1 MEISPEI
8 IDLCQSALEQE
19 LKNARMAS
27 KQLNEAMKNGVQDI
41 ELLCQLSDPLMD
53 SMLGFSGK
61 GKRTYLK
68 FIKYVESFDP
78 MTAEKIRDG
87 FEDAL
92 GYKNHAVY
100 VAARIAKE
108 WHQGHTDKGGV
119 DYFEGHL
126 AMVAQ
131 LCFDWKAKTVAFLHD
146 VAEDT
151 AQRHI
156 NYAHTTAKYQNDGQM
171 DYYMSEAISLAA
183 RMGVVVCDC
192 YSEWKKLA
200 LHQDTTMLLANRIN
214 HPLPQMHELFARKLY
229 EVIIGIDVSD
239 TTAESTMCTAAN

>member
-1 MEISPEI
+1 MNIK
-8 IDLCQSALEQE
+8 D
-19 LKNARMAS
+19 K
-27 KQLNEAMKNGVQDI
+27 
-41 ELLCQLSDPLMD
+41 LSLD
-53 SMLGFSGK
+53 
-61 GKRTYLK
+61 
-68 FIKYVESFDP
+68 
-78 MTAEKIRDG
+78 RDG
-87 FEDAL
+87 LTKYGPVNIVILGDSVSHGAIVDNLDYENVYWNRLRKMLNNYRDYVPVNMICASIGGTTAKDAVPRLDTQVLNHNPDLVIVSFGLNDVNHPFEEYISSL
-92 GYKNHAVY
+92 QT
-100 VAARIAKE
+100 I
-108 WHQGHTDKGGV
+108 
-119 DYFEGHL
+119 
-126 AMVAQ
+126 
-131 LCFDWKAKTVAFLHD
+131 FDRCTKAGADVVFMTPNMLNTY

-156 NYAHTTAKYQNDGQM
+156 NYAHTTAKYQNDGPM

-183 RMGVVVCDC
+183 KMGVVVCDC